1 MDEPGFS
8 RSHAARTGMMLVQSG
23 KRVIFW
29 CMNMGK
35 ASPLFVD
42 ASPILKMGNFC
53 VFHDDRGPSWLP
65 GIPAPPGTGSRRTR
79 SVWLARYLC
88 LLSS

>member
-8 RSHAARTGMMLVQSG
+8 RSHAARTGMILVQSG
-23 KRVIFW
+23 KRVIW

-42 ASPILKMGNFC
+42 ASTILKMG
-53 VFHDDRGPSWLP
+53 RGPWLR